1 MKAVPVRH
9 AITLVAVFLVIGVSL
24 VVLDNRGSLQPL
36 RGALGSVV
44 DPVGRAF
51 SKVSLGT
58 TDNSNLAQELK
69 QVTAERDQLR
79 AENAKLKSD
88 EDELNTLRQQQKV
101 QEKFPTYTF
110 ISARVISSDPSGQQ
124 LSITIDKGAADGLQK
139 GMAVTDPNS
148 YVGQITEV
156 TEHSAKVML
165 IIDTSQS
172 VGAVLNDTRSD
183 GVVYG
188 QWQSGGRLVMKHVNR
203 DAKPK
208 AGEMVVTSDIEETP
222 PELVADI
229 MEHGITLAG
238 GGALLMGLDRR
249 LQSELRMPVHRAED
263 PLTCVARGTGR
274 VAEALHLYQR
284 ALAGGQELRRG

>member
-124 LSITIDKGAADGLQK
+124 LSITIDKGTADGLQK

-148 YVGQITEV
+148 YVGQITDV

-208 AGEMVVTSDIEETP
+208 AGEMVVTSDQSGPQTRGVP
-222 PELVADI
+222 PNIPIGYLGTTAQIDPQTDELLLPVYPYAKFDNLRVVWVVVA
-229 MEHGITLAG
+229 
-238 GGALLMGLDRR
+238 
-249 LQSELRMPVHRAED
+249 S
-263 PLTCVARGTGR
+263 
-274 VAEALHLYQR
+274 
-284 ALAGGQELRRG
+284 GQ

>member
-1 MKAVPVRH
+1 MKTVPARH
-9 AITLVAVFLVIGVSL
+9 AITLVAIFLVFGIAL
-24 VVLDNRGSLQPL
+24 VMLDNRDSLQPL
-36 RGALGSVV
+36 RGALGSVI

-51 SKVSLGT
+51 SRVSNGTSNDSKVE
-58 TDNSNLAQELK
+58 QQLK
-69 QVTAERDQLR
+69 QVTAERDKLR
-79 AENAKLKSD
+79 AENAQLKSD
-88 EDELNTLRQQQKV
+88 QDELNTLRQQQKV

-110 ISARVISSDPSGQQ
+110 VSARVISSDPSGQQ
-124 LSITIDKGAADGLQK
+124 LSITIDKGTADGLQK

-188 QWQSGGRLVMKHVNR
+188 QWQSGGRLVMRHVNR

-208 AGEMVVTSDIEETP
+208 AGEMVVTSDQSGPQTRGVP
-222 PELVADI
+222 PNLPIGYLGTTAQIDPQTDEL
-229 MEHGITLAG
+229 
-238 GGALLMGLDRR
+238 LLPVYPYAKFDN
-249 LQSELRMPVHRAED
+249 LRVVWVVIASGH
-263 PLTCVARGTGR
+263 
-274 VAEALHLYQR
+274 
-284 ALAGGQELRRG
+284 